1 MKGFLIKFNFVQKLL
16 NRRIFS
22 TNIDQGVMAVEIK
35 NTIGLGARLS
45 WVLEILAFCE
55 EHNLRPAFRF
65 TCPGSDSDFFKPF
78 FAINERVA
86 CRKDAVQFVKIHTIG
101 ELDLG
106 RNYDD
111 VLTVATASRLIKKYL
126 LIQDDIQ
133 QEVETFCSAHHFD
146 NTTLGVHYRG
156 TDKSAEAPSVS
167 YENMEQ
173 YIRHY
178 VTDNPAAGT
187 VFVATDDANF
197 LQFIQQSSVADL
209 VVSRDDSFRATDNV
223 AIHFSGHDRYAL
235 NRDAIVNCLLLSRC
249 HALLKTASIL
259 SGWSVLFNPD
269 IRVMMLNKPF
279 DNYFPEREF
288 TIQDSPLG

>member
-1 MKGFLIKFNFVQKLL
+1 
-16 NRRIFS
+16 
-22 TNIDQGVMAVEIK
+22 
-35 NTIGLGARLS
+35 
-45 WVLEILAFCE
+45 
-55 EHNLRPAFRF
+55 
-65 TCPGSDSDFFKPF
+65 
-78 FAINERVA
+78 
-86 CRKDAVQFVKIHTIG
+86 
-101 ELDLG
+101 
-106 RNYDD
+106 
-111 VLTVATASRLIKKYL
+111 
-126 LIQDDIQ
+126 
-133 QEVETFCSAHHFD
+133 VETFCSAHHFD